1 MAVMKGL
8 TLLAVPLAVLAF
20 VMPACSESSAI
31 EVQGTWARSP
41 ADDVAAVYFVVV
53 NDGDTA
59 DTLVGASAD
68 VTGRVEIHETVM
80 QDGEAEMQPVESIS
94 IPAGEELA
102 FEPGGY
108 HVMLFDLA
116 EPLEIGDTIALTLT
130 FEEAGEIEI
139 DAEVREFVGND
150 MTGGAGEDDGM

>member
-80 QDGEAEMQPVESIS
+80 QDGEAEMQPVESIA
-94 IPAGEELA
+94 IPAGEEMT

-116 EPLEIGDTIALTLT
+116 EPLAVGDTVSLVLT
-130 FEEAGEIEI
+130 FEEAGEIEV
-139 DAEVREFVGND
+139 DAEVREFVGIEPGMGEEED
-150 MTGGAGEDDGM
+150 GGM